1 MVNVKV
7 SGVIQGDPKKVWE
20 LINDVERF
28 PEWMPGVVDAK
39 IISNSK
45 RRKNGLGRRQLLKTE
60 MKLGKGE
67 TLQEVI
73 VWDPPHRVT
82 WEHLKDVVDGK
93 EFSHAKEIRTTL
105 SITNVDGEVNFRMI
119 GSWQPVGVS
128 GQLMTRVMKRTVTRN
143 FEQALKNLQ
152 KILSREKR

>member
-105 SITNVDGEVNFRMI
+105 SITNVDGEVTFRMI

-152 KILSREKR
+152 RILSREKR